1 MTIEKTLY
9 TRTVVSE
16 NRNNPPPPI
25 SRTYRGMSTIGD
37 PINSFSLH
45 DLSLIKQDII
55 NHFHIRQGEKLENPT
70 FGTIIWDVLFDPLTE
85 DLKALITKNVADI
98 MNYDPRVRV
107 ENIIVSTYES
117 GIQIE
122 CDLTYL
128 PYSISESLRFRFD
141 QDNNI
146 LS

>member
-1 MTIEKTLY
+1 MAEKSLY
-9 TRTVVSE
+9 TRTVIPS
-16 NRNNPPPPI
+16 NKQPAAAPI
-25 SRTYRGMSTIGD
+25 SRAYRGISTVA
-37 PINSFSLH
+37 NSVGNFSLY

-55 NHFHIRQGEKLENPT
+55 NHLHIRQGEKLENPE
-70 FGTIIWDVLFDPLTE
+70 FGTIIWDLLFDPLTE
-85 DLKALITKNVADI
+85 DLKEAIATNVTNI
-98 MNYDPRVRV
+98 MNYDPRVQV
-107 ENIIVSTYES
+107 NSLVVSEYES

-128 PYSISESLRFRFD
+128 PYNISESLRFRFD